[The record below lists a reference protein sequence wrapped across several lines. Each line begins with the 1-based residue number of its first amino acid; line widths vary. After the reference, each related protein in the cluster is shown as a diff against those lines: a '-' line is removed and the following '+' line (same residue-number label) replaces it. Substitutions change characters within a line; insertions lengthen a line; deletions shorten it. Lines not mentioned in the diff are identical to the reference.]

1 MTASQEL
8 FDRRCTVTIDD
19 LELQGFH
26 VSFEVVKTLKPQPN
40 TCDLSI
46 YNLSD
51 DHRAQLQ
58 ELSDVSGRPTQG
70 IPCRIEAGYASG
82 TSLIWLGD
90 LREVE
95 TRYESPD
102 WVTRVSSGDGEK
114 GWKNARQHLSFGPRT
129 PLDTALRA
137 MARALGYGE
146 GNLSKVVA
154 GLRQAGVASF
164 PHGTVLTGPTSR
176 ELRDFARSA
185 GLEVSVQDGALQF
198 LDRGAV
204 LDGEALYLSPQTGLI
219 GSPSVDNKGVMT
231 CECLMVPDVR
241 PGRLVVLESATVNG
255 GYRLTK
261 ATCRGATDGD
271 EWGWSLE
278 ATRYG

>member
-1 MTASQEL
+1 MNQEL
-8 FDRRCTVTIDD
+8 FERRCTVVVDT
-19 LELQGFH
+19 LELQGFD
-26 VSFEVVKTLKPQPN
+26 VSFEVVKTLKPEPN
-40 TCDLSI
+40 TCDVSV
-46 YNLSD
+46 YNLTAS
-51 DHRAQLQ
+51 HRAQLQ
-58 ELSDVSGRPTQG
+58 ELSEVKGRPTQG

-114 GWKNARQHLSFGPRT
+114 GWKNARDHVSFGPRT

-137 MARALGYGE
+137 MARALGVGE
-146 GNLSKVVA
+146 GNLSKFVA
-154 GLRQAGVASF
+154 KLKQAGVASF
-164 PHGTVLTGPTSR
+164 PHGTVLSGATSR

-185 GLEVSVQDGALQF
+185 GLEVSIQDGALQF

-204 LDGEALYLSPQTGLI
+204 LEGDALYLSPQTGLI
-219 GSPSVDNKGVMT
+219 GSPSVDNKGVLT

-241 PGRLVVLESATVNG
+241 PGRLLVMESAGVKG
-255 GYRLTK
+255 GYRITR
-261 ATCRGATDGD
+261 ATCRGQTDG
-271 EWGWSLE
+271 EAWGWELE
-278 ATRYG
+278 ATRY